1 MISRHRKCRFITLTL
16 LVSLLCLPHTALSL
30 APAPVDYLVPPPLP
44 QGNAASHVKQSRTQ
58 NILPAESRTIPKFI
72 NAQLPAKP
80 KDKHPGLMT
89 RVARWFG
96 FANQNSAATD
106 QQLAAGTNKQQFY
119 YYQKPQQQQQY
130 GSGDKE
136 PCNLCNKYP
145 WVPMMAN
152 SIHYPATGNQWD
164 AAKQTQQLQYQ
175 GNNNPTHNLYNA
187 NGGQQPQN
195 LQNSYGAIAGQNAP
209 HIQHAASSVKQR
221 AVKFNFPLPYV
232 PQNNNKAPDAP
243 NNIQYSS
250 GPFLPIPIPPFLSNS
265 ALPPLYNAQNFLPV
279 VTPAPNTI
287 QQLPS
292 TEPAHF
298 AENIAEHSEIHID
311 TAIPTQI
318 PPTIPDKDASFEIV
332 KSHQLVDYISSVE
345 YPASYVPSHAYDV
358 STQAAPQ
365 SLNNQQTDN
374 KINTGLYQHS
384 TFSPNLDQH
393 VPASQI
399 LTDPSSF
406 IQGQQQQSN
415 QQSEQT
421 TFINQQPQYL
431 EQVQQQQSN
440 QQSEQSTFI
449 NQQPQYLEQV
459 QHYEYD
465 NFVAASHQNS
475 SVIHQQQQQHEQ
487 QQQHQHEQQQHN
499 THLDAWTLES
509 NDYIFSTSSP
519 EAFSTTEE
527 TSTFTTEWESTTE
540 QQTQDN
546 EVEFIA
552 SIQTNAQQSTKL
564 WPQKPKQRETPKR
577 LLDSPIQHING
588 NLGVPRPFTRDPSDL
603 TFRLGP
609 TNHKLHETSKTT
621 TSQQYWKPQTPVTE
635 TPIST
640 STFSSIDAS
649 GQYAGMAPP
658 SLPSTYNS
666 DQMLLPYLT
675 TKNRPRPFETTKV
688 NMVTKTPSTAAYST
702 WSQAQNIELHTPQ
715 ESMLV
720 NSHVKPAPTTT
731 TTTAKP
737 RTTKYLTKILASN
750 LRELLQREHE
760 PTNAM
765 LKVGP
770 NALDIDIN
778 KLQKNI
784 DDWTEQEYT
793 SLSHKPS
800 TPTIRGRSKHIPSEY
815 LPPTTSAVKA
825 GRQSKTTKGFTDN
838 SELPSSINNL
848 EPLYE
853 RESTKRFQYTQ
864 ITDNHLRDF
873 YNNFEALKSRTT
885 PVATTTTTMAPT
897 TTTTKATTTTT
908 TTTEKPLYLRP
919 IQMLEPEELWKKAK
933 VSISPKTQ
941 EKVYVVTPQPRFF
954 PQRFYSPT
962 VAPTTTTTT
971 TTTERSFIS
980 LGSGFK
986 SPRFLVRPTP
996 GNDTQSKEN
1005 SKENLSNSYFT
1016 PEWFGLKGLS
1026 AYVPSQPVEI
1036 IDGNSKVLNIVTP
1049 PSNLET
1055 TTRHSIMDLT
1065 KDRHASANKRKST
1078 MAPSPR

>member
-16 LVSLLCLPHTALSL
+16 LVSLFCLTPHTALSL

-44 QGNAASHVKQSRTQ
+44 QANAATHVKQARTQ

-72 NAQLPAKP
+72 NPQLPVKP
-80 KDKHPGLMT
+80 NDKHPGLMT

-96 FANQNSAATD
+96 FANQNTAATD

-136 PCNLCNKYP
+136 PCSLCNKYP

-152 SIHYPATGNQWD
+152 SIHYPITGNQWD
-164 AAKQTQQLQYQ
+164 AAKQSQQQQ
-175 GNNNPTHNLYNA
+175 HHGNYNPPQNLYN
-187 NGGQQPQN
+187 GQQPQN
-195 LQNSYGAIAGQNAP
+195 LQNTYGAIAGQNP
-209 HIQHAASSVKQR
+209 SYIQHAASSVKQR

-232 PQNNNKAPDAP
+232 PQNNNKVPDSP

-250 GPFLPIPIPPFLSNS
+250 GPFLPIPIPPLLSNS
-265 ALPPLYNAQNFLPV
+265 ALPPLYVAQNFLPE

-318 PPTIPDKDASFEIV
+318 PPTIPNKDASFEIV

-345 YPASYVPSHAYDV
+345 YPANYVPSHAYDV
-358 STQAAPQ
+358 STQATPLP
-365 SLNNQQTDN
+365 LNNQQTDK

-431 EQVQQQQSN
+431 EQVQ
-440 QQSEQSTFI
+440 
-449 NQQPQYLEQV
+449 
-459 QHYEYD
+459 HYEYD

-475 SVIHQQQQQHEQ
+475 SVVHQQQQQHEQ
-487 QQQHQHEQQQHN
+487 QQQHN

-527 TSTFTTEWESTTE
+527 TSTFTSEWESTTE

-552 SIQTNAQQSTKL
+552 SVQTNAQQSTKL

-577 LLDSPIQHING
+577 LLDSPIQHNNG
-588 NLGVPRPFTRDPSDL
+588 NLGAPRPFTRDPSDL

-609 TNHKLHETSKTT
+609 TNHKLPESSKTT
-621 TSQQYWKPQTPVTE
+621 TFQQYWKPQTPVTE
-635 TPIST
+635 APIST

-666 DQMLLPYLT
+666 DQILLPHLT

-720 NSHVKPAPTTT
+720 NSHVKPAFTTT
-731 TTTAKP
+731 TTTVKP

-760 PTNAM
+760 PTNTK

-815 LPPTTSAVKA
+815 LPTTMAAVKA

-873 YNNFEALKSRTT
+873 YNNFESLKSRTT
-885 PVATTTTTMAPT
+885 PAATTSTTMAPPTTTTTVATTTTST
-897 TTTTKATTTTT
+897 TST
-908 TTTEKPLYLRP
+908 TTTEKPFYLRP

-971 TTTERSFIS
+971 TERSFIS

-996 GNDTQSKEN
+996 GNAHKLSKISDTQSKEN

>member
-1 MISRHRKCRFITLTL
+1 MSSGPGDLFMLRSDKTLFTPQTRKNMFGIDTITLSSSGSGS
-16 LVSLLCLPHTALSL
+16 SLSDFSTSKIL
-30 APAPVDYLVPPPLP
+30 APAPPDYLVPPPLP
-44 QGNAASHVKQSRTQ
+44 LHAHAAAHFKQARRQ
-58 NILPAESRTIPKFI
+58 NVLPSESRTIPKYI
-72 NAQLPAKP
+72 NAELPANHN
-80 KDKHPGLMT
+80 DKHPGLMT

-96 FANQNSAATD
+96 YANQNAATD
-106 QQLAAGTNKQQFY
+106 QQVAQGTNKQAY
-119 YYQKPQQQQQY
+119 YYQKPSQQQQY

-152 SIHYPATGNQWD
+152 SIHYPLAGNQWD
-164 AAKQTQQLQYQ
+164 ATKQTQHQ
-175 GNNNPTHNLYNA
+175 A
-187 NGGQQPQN
+187 NVQHGDQSPPQI
-195 LQNSYGAIAGQNAP
+195 L
-209 HIQHAASSVKQR
+209 HASSNVKQR

-232 PQNNNKAPDAP
+232 PPNSPHKGKDTP
-243 NNIQYSS
+243 NNIQYST

-265 ALPPLYNAQNFLPV
+265 ALPPIYNAQNFLPNT
-279 VTPAPNTI
+279 TPAPNTI

-298 AENIAEHSEIHID
+298 AENIAEHSEIHFD

-318 PPTIPDKDASFEIV
+318 PPTIANNDASFEIV

-345 YPASYVPSHAYDV
+345 YPASYVPSHSYDV
-358 STQAAPQ
+358 STQIPVLP
-365 SLNNQQTDN
+365 LNNQQTDP
-374 KINTGLYQHS
+374 KISTGLYQHS
-384 TFSPNLDQH
+384 TLSPHLNQH
-393 VPASQI
+393 APASQI

-406 IQGQQQQSN
+406 IADNQQQSN
-415 QQSEQT
+415 QQSDTYEQT
-421 TFINQQPQYL
+421 TLFNHQPQYL
-431 EQVQQQQSN
+431 EH
-440 QQSEQSTFI
+440 
-449 NQQPQYLEQV
+449 V

-475 SVIHQQQQQHEQ
+475 SVFEQPLQQQQQPQ
-487 QQQHQHEQQQHN
+487 
-499 THLDAWTLES
+499 THLDTWTLES
-509 NDYIFSTSSP
+509 NDYVFATSSP
-519 EAFSTTEE
+519 ETFSTTEQP
-527 TSTFTTEWESTTE
+527 TTLTTELESTTVP
-540 QQTQDN
+540 QTQDN

-552 SIQTNAQQSTKL
+552 SIQTNAQHSNSETTKL
-564 WPQKPKQRETPKR
+564 WQQKPKQRETPKR

-588 NLGVPRPFTRDPSDL
+588 NLGAPRPFTRDPSDL

-609 TNHKLHETSKTT
+609 TNHKLPETNQATSPHE
-621 TSQQYWKPQTPVTE
+621 YWKPQTAATE
-635 TPIST
+635 SPITT
-640 STFSSIDAS
+640 STYSSIDAS
-649 GQYAGMAPP
+649 GQYAGMSPP

-666 DQMLLPYLT
+666 DQILLPSYLT
-675 TKNRPRPFETTKV
+675 TKNRPRPFETTRV
-688 NMVTKTPSTAAYST
+688 NMVTKTPSTATYST
-702 WSQAQNIELHTPQ
+702 WSQGQNVELHTPQ

-720 NSHVKPAPTTT
+720 RSHIKPAATTT

-760 PTNAM
+760 PAKLKFNA
-765 LKVGP
+765 
-770 NALDIDIN
+770 NDLDIDIN

-793 SLSHKPS
+793 SLSHRPS

-815 LPPTTSAVKA
+815 LPTTTAAVKA
-825 GRQSKTTKGFTDN
+825 RQSKTTKGFTDN

-873 YNNFEALKSRTT
+873 YNNFEAMKSKTPANYKNTT
-885 PVATTTTTMAPT
+885 PAVMTTTMATTTTS
-897 TTTTKATTTTT
+897 TTTT
-908 TTTEKPLYLRP
+908 TTTEKPIYLRP

-954 PQRFYSPT
+954 PQRFYAPT
-962 VAPTTTTTT
+962 AAPPTTTTTT
-971 TTTERSFIS
+971 TEKPFSSF
-980 LGSGFK
+980 GSGFK

-996 GNDTQSKEN
+996 GNAHKLSKISDTQSKDN
-1005 SKENLSNSYFT
+1005 SKENLSNPYFT
-1016 PEWFGLKGLS
+1016 PDWFGLRGLS
-1026 AYVPSQPVEI
+1026 AYVPSEPVEI
-1036 IDGNSKVLNIVTP
+1036 IDGNSKVLTIVTP

-1055 TTRHSIMDLT
+1055 TTRHNIMDLT
-1065 KDRHASANKRKST
+1065 KDRHTANKRKST